1 MSGIYWGIS
10 ALSVI
15 NELDKMNKEEIIDFV
30 LKCENEDGGFG
41 SSIGFDSHILYI
53 YIYIINFI
61 I

>member
-15 NELDKMNKEEIIDFV
+15 NELDKMNKEEIIEFV

-41 SSIGFDSHILYI
+41 SSIGFDSHILYR
-53 YIYIINFI
+53 
-61 I
+61 